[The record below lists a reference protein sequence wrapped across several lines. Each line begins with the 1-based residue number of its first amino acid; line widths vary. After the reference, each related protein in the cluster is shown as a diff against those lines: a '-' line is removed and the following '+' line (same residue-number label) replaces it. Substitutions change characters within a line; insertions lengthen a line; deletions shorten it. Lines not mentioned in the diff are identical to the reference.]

1 MSYSHIQVQ
10 STGAVGAIVSNVD
23 LAACS
28 DEAFAEMQRA
38 FSQHSVLFFREQEL
52 TPEQHILFAQ
62 RWGQINVNR
71 FFSAVE
77 NYPSIA
83 EVKKEKEQKFN
94 IGGSWHT
101 DHSYDQVPAMGSI
114 LYALEIPPVGG
125 DTLFASTCA
134 AFDSLSERLK
144 ETLLG
149 MRAVHSSRHAFGA
162 NSKRPAEFDDRFG
175 NQELATQ
182 DATHP
187 VVITHP
193 LSGRKSL
200 YVNPGFTLRFDG
212 WTDEESEPLLQFL
225 YQHIG
230 RPEHAYRFQWQ
241 KGSMAFWDNRA
252 TWHWA
257 VNDYH
262 GHTRTLHRITL
273 EGVPVAA

>member
-1 MSYSHIQVQ
+1 VSYSHIQVQ
-10 STGAVGAIVSNVD
+10 STGAVGAIVSDID
-23 LAACS
+23 LAECS
-28 DEAFAEMQRA
+28 DQAFAEMQRA
-38 FSQHSVLFFREQEL
+38 FSEHSVLFFREQEL

-94 IGGSWHT
+94 IGGGWHT

-134 AFDSLSERLK
+134 AFDSLSEGLK

>member
-134 AFDSLSERLK
+134 AFDSLSEGLK
-144 ETLLG
+144 ETLMG

-162 NSKRPAEFDDRFG
+162 NSKRPTEFDDRFG

-182 DATHP
+182 DAIHP